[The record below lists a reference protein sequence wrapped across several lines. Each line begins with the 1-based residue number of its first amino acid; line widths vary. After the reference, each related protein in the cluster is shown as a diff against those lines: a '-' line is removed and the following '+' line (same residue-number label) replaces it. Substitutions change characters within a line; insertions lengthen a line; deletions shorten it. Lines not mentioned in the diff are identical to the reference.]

1 MVVCLDR
8 VAEMMVKKPSVQEAI
23 DFVKEIEEGLQIQIA

>member
-1 MVVCLDR
+1 VGYR

-23 DFVKEIEEGLQIQIA
+23 DLVKSIEDGLDIQIA